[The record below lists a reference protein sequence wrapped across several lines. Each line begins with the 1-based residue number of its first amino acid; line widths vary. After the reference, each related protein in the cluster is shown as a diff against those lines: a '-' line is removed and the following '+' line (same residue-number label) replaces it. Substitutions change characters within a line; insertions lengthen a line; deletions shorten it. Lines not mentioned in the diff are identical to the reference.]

1 MNSTTRI
8 SYATRRYVRFTC
20 PALACLLCLLLVD
33 CSRHEGL
40 EKHLFRVCVLSDFM
54 PLSNQT
60 PAPHN
65 DFQGLYL
72 DLAGLMAERMGKTME
87 SYFPMV
93 AFYKRPVRAGL
104 LADHCDAHFGL
115 PRDRGDWYIRGS
127 VLLTRPFTSIG
138 YSVVAQRSQPVKNLE
153 DLRGMTVGVQA
164 GSPPQFALTE
174 VEGVEMR
181 TFLSAGQAME
191 ALHEGRIDAAFV
203 WGPVAGY
210 LNKFVYENS
219 YRVVP
224 SGFSWPV
231 AIGVRADNTLLKE
244 RLDSLIDELEDDIR
258 QLRARYGLPYG
269 ELIPVDPPEDEVAE
283 GSGTPLPAYE
293 ADPADVKKG
302 RSLFNATL
310 GCAHCHG
317 PNAQAVKDKVDLR
330 LLHRRHRNMAQRVF
344 RETVLHGR
352 PGTEMPEWRETLS
365 GHEEW
370 IDLLQSYIFSIQ
382 TE

>member
-1 MNSTTRI
+1 MIGRLF
-8 SYATRRYVRFTC
+8 RFTA
-20 PALACLLCLLLVD
+20 PTLAFLLLLPAIGCRQTGQD
-33 CSRHEGL
+33 GKE
-40 EKHLFRVCVLSDFM
+40 LFRVCVFSDFM
-54 PLSNQT
+54 PLSHLQ
-60 PAPHN
+60 P
-65 DFQGLYL
+65 DEISGFQGLYL
-72 DLAGLMAERMGKTME
+72 DLASLLAEKMGKKME
-87 SYFPMV
+87 PYFPMD

-104 LADHCDAHFGL
+104 LAGHCEAQIGL
-115 PRDRGDWYIRGS
+115 PRDQGNWYIRGS
-127 VLLTRPFTSIG
+127 VLLTQSFTSIG
-138 YSVVAQRSQPVKNLE
+138 YSVVVDRAQPVKTLE
-153 DLRGMTVGVQA
+153 DLKGMVVGVQA
-164 GSPPQFALTE
+164 GSPPQFALSE
-174 VEGVEMR
+174 IEGLEMR
-181 TFLSAGQAME
+181 TFLFPEQIME
-191 ALHEGRIDAAFV
+191 ALHEDKIDAAFV

-244 RLDSLIDELEDDIR
+244 RLDSLIGELEDDIR

-269 ELIPVDPPEDEVAE
+269 ELIPVGQPEDEFAD
-283 GSGTPLPAYE
+283 GSGAPLPAYA

-317 PNAQAVKDKVDLR
+317 PSAQAVEDKVDLR
-330 LLHRRHRNMAQRVF
+330 LLHRRHRNLAKRVF
-344 RETVLHGR
+344 RETVMHGR

-370 IDLLQSYIFSIQ
+370 IDLLQSFIFSIQ

>member
-1 MNSTTRI
+1 MLIRRCVRI
-8 SYATRRYVRFTC
+8 IC
-20 PALACLLCLLLVD
+20 PALAFLPFLLSID
-33 CSRHEGL
+33 CSQNRVDER
-40 EKHLFRVCVLSDFM
+40 HLFRVCVFSDFV
-54 PLSNQT
+54 PLSTQQ
-60 PAPHN
+60 P
-65 DFQGLYL
+65 DEISGFQGLYL
-72 DLAGLMAERMGKTME
+72 DLAALLAEKMGNEMQP
-87 SYFPMV
+87 YFPMD

-104 LADHCDAHFGL
+104 LAGHCEAQFGL
-115 PRDRGDWYIRGS
+115 PRDRDDWYIRGS
-127 VLLTRPFTSIG
+127 VLLSKPFTSIG
-138 YSVVAQRSQPVKNLE
+138 YSVVGARSEPIKSLENLK
-153 DLRGMTVGVQA
+153 GKTVGVQA
-164 GSPPQFALTE
+164 GSPPQFALSE
-174 VEGVEMR
+174 VEGIEVR
-181 TFLSAGQAME
+181 TFLSAQQALEGLRE
-191 ALHEGRIDAAFV
+191 ARIDAAFV

-231 AIGVRADNTLLKE
+231 AIGVRPDNTLLKE

-269 ELIPVDPPEDEVAE
+269 EFIPVDQPQDEVAE
-283 GSGTPLPAYE
+283 GSGAPLPAYA

-317 PNAQAVKDKVDLR
+317 PSAQAVEDKVDLR
-330 LLHRRHRNMAQRVF
+330 LLHRRHRNLAQRVF
-344 RETVLHGR
+344 RETVMHGR

-365 GHEEW
+365 DHEEW

>member
-1 MNSTTRI
+1 MIGRLF
-8 SYATRRYVRFTC
+8 RFTA
-20 PALACLLCLLLVD
+20 PTLAFLLLLPAIGCRQTGQD
-33 CSRHEGL
+33 GKE
-40 EKHLFRVCVLSDFM
+40 LFRVCVFFDFM
-54 PLSNQT
+54 PLSHLQ
-60 PAPHN
+60 P
-65 DFQGLYL
+65 DEISGFQGLYL
-72 DLAGLMAERMGKTME
+72 DLASLLAEKMDKKME
-87 SYFPMV
+87 SYFPMD

-104 LADHCDAHFGL
+104 LAGHCEAQIGL
-115 PRDRGDWYIRGS
+115 PRDQGNWYIRGS
-127 VLLTRPFTSIG
+127 VLLTQSFTSIG
-138 YSVVAQRSQPVKNLE
+138 YSVVVDRAQPVKTLE
-153 DLRGMTVGVQA
+153 DLMGMVVGVQA
-164 GSPPQFALTE
+164 GSPPQFALSE
-174 VEGVEMR
+174 IEGLEMR
-181 TFLSAGQAME
+181 TFLFPEQIME
-191 ALHEGRIDAAFV
+191 ALHEDKIDAAFV

-244 RLDSLIDELEDDIR
+244 RLDSLIGELEDDIR

-269 ELIPVDPPEDEVAE
+269 ELVPVGQPADEVAE
-283 GSGTPLPAYE
+283 ASGAPLPAYA

-317 PNAQAVKDKVDLR
+317 PSAQAVEDKVDLR
-330 LLHRRHRNMAQRVF
+330 LLHRRHRNLAQRVF
-344 RETVLHGR
+344 RETVMHGR

-370 IDLLQSYIFSIQ
+370 IDLLQSFIFSIQ

>member
-1 MNSTTRI
+1 MVI
-8 SYATRRYVRFTC
+8 RRCVRFIC
-20 PALACLLCLLLVD
+20 PALALLPFLLSID
-33 CSRHEGL
+33 CSQNRVDER
-40 EKHLFRVCVLSDFM
+40 HLFRVCVFPDFV
-54 PLSNQT
+54 PLSTQQ
-60 PAPHN
+60 P
-65 DFQGLYL
+65 DEISGFQGLYL
-72 DLAGLMAERMGKTME
+72 DLGALLAEKMGKKME
-87 SYFPMV
+87 PYFPMD

-104 LADHCDAHFGL
+104 LAGHCEAQFGL
-115 PRDRGDWYIRGS
+115 PRDRDDWYIRGS
-127 VLLTRPFTSIG
+127 VLLSKPFTSIG
-138 YSVVAQRSQPVKNLE
+138 YSVVGARSEPIKSLE
-153 DLRGMTVGVQA
+153 DLKGKTVGVQA
-164 GSPPQFALTE
+164 GSPPQFALSE

-181 TFLSAGQAME
+181 TFLSAQQAME
-191 ALHEGRIDAAFV
+191 GLREARIDAAFV

-231 AIGVRADNTLLKE
+231 AIGVRPDNTLLKE
-244 RLDSLIDELEDDIR
+244 RLDSLIDELEDDIPAAASQVR
-258 QLRARYGLPYG
+258 SPLWRVHSRGSAPGRNRR
-269 ELIPVDPPEDEVAE
+269 
-283 GSGTPLPAYE
+283 GSGAPLPAYA

-317 PNAQAVKDKVDLR
+317 PSAQAVEDKVDLR
-330 LLHRRHRNMAQRVF
+330 LLHRRHRNLAQRVF
-344 RETVLHGR
+344 RETVMHGR

-365 GHEEW
+365 DHEEW